1 MANDTGPDLYG
12 QDLFGAVPRAA
23 QGPLADKFL
32 FPPFSVIRADSG
44 DWMERKRGWL
54 GLGIKSEVGRDAVVF
69 DVRPETSAY
78 MAASKSETSIFDPVL
93 CELAYRWWCPR
104 GGVVVDPFAGGS
116 VRGVIAQ
123 KLGYS
128 YWGCD
133 LRQEQIDANTTQAA
147 NICAGI
153 PPTWVCGDSAA
164 MMDDAPLADYIFTCP
179 PYGDLEVYSDDPRD
193 LSNMD
198 YDHFVAAYRVIIDK
212 TMKRLKPNRFAC
224 VVVGDF
230 RDNRGMY
237 RGFVVD
243 TINAFRDTG
252 AGFYNHAIFVTPAGT
267 LPVRTSASFPVSRK
281 LGKAH
286 QDILVFC
293 KGDSKQAV
301 AEINAQEAA

>member
-1 MANDTGPDLYG
+1 MNGEPALYG
-12 QDLFGAVPRAA
+12 QDLFGDVPRKV

-54 GLGIKSEVGRDAVVF
+54 DLGIKSEVGRDAVVF
-69 DVRPETSAY
+69 DVRPETSTY

-93 CELAYRWWCPR
+93 CELAYRWWCPK
-104 GGVVVDPFAGGS
+104 GGQIVDPFSGGS
-116 VRGVIAQ
+116 VRGIIAQ
-123 KLGYS
+123 KLGYK

-133 LRQEQIDANTTQAA
+133 LRQEQIDANTSQARA
-147 NICAGI
+147 ICTGA
-153 PPTWVCGDSAA
+153 PPTWVCGDSAV
-164 MMDDAPLADYIFTCP
+164 MMSEAPSADYLFTCP

-193 LSNMD
+193 LSTMTYAN
-198 YDHFVAAYRVIIDK
+198 FVEAYRRIIG
-212 TMKRLKPNRFAC
+212 TSLARLKPNRFAC

-243 TINAFRDTG
+243 TINAFRDHG
-252 AGFYNHAIFVTPAGT
+252 AGLYNHAIFVTPAGT
-267 LPVRTSASFPVSRK
+267 LPVRTSAHFPVSRK

-293 KGDSKQAV
+293 KGESKLAV
-301 AEINAQEAA
+301 EAINAQEAA